1 MRLHPITIYC
11 GANLMF
17 DGTNSYTTISA
28 YKTISTPRD
37 AATINETPNFIST
50 VGSSADFL
58 KIDNTNITFI
68 ESGAVAIAGITT
80 DYDNEVRA
88 GNRFCRSN

>member
-1 MRLHPITIYC
+1 MLLQLMRLKFY
-11 GANLMF
+11 
-17 DGTNSYTTISA
+17 
-28 YKTISTPRD
+28 
-37 AATINETPNFIST
+37 T

-58 KIDNTNITFI
+58 KIDNTNTFI

-88 GNRFCRSN
+88 GNTGFAVQTNGAGNAPI

>member
-1 MRLHPITIYC
+1 M
-11 GANLMF
+11 
-17 DGTNSYTTISA
+17 SS
-28 YKTISTPRD
+28 
-37 AATINETPNFIST
+37 NFIST

-88 GNRFCRSN
+88 GIQVCRSN

>member
-1 MRLHPITIYC
+1 M
-11 GANLMF
+11 
-17 DGTNSYTTISA
+17 SS
-28 YKTISTPRD
+28 
-37 AATINETPNFIST
+37 NFIST

-68 ESGAVAIAGITT
+68 ESGAAMGITT

-88 GNRFCRSN
+88 GIQVCRSN

>member
-1 MRLHPITIYC
+1 M
-11 GANLMF
+11 
-17 DGTNSYTTISA
+17 SS
-28 YKTISTPRD
+28 
-37 AATINETPNFIST
+37 NFIST

-88 GNRFCRSN
+88 GNTGLPFKLMVGNAPI